1 MHQEL
6 ESDTHWPPHAARRKI
21 RCMVGIDD
29 SAPSPQVLPDTHL
42 TICLHCG
49 YSLRGLPEGHKCP
62 ECGLLPNRLAE
73 RQAVLDLIHQ
83 PMLKLGWRM
92 LQFWKLL
99 PAGWWWVLDQPQD
112 RRAARRRTWKWILL
126 SWLLMLVLWCP
137 IVLVNRNIAVIKY
150 EHPPGEPEK
159 KQLRASASSSGVMSS
174 FSLGATPSKPGWVI
188 VTERTEEV
196 VVDFRLV
203 SILQAAILIAL
214 IIFLTWL
221 MMRWLWLPICLVTG
235 PRKKSASELQAIK
248 TIALYQY
255 APILMLLLAETLLL
269 WINWALFTSGL
280 NYELRVIVVS
290 VVGLFHISLIGTSW
304 AAAIKSDRTGHIFE
318 HKLLPI
324 LGVIL
329 VGGPGGLFATQLI
342 TRLITSFFN

>member
-1 MHQEL
+1 MT
-6 ESDTHWPPHAARRKI
+6 D
-21 RCMVGIDD
+21 IDD
-29 SAPSPQVLPDTHL
+29 SAPAPQVLPDAHF

-62 ECGLLPNRLAE
+62 ECGQPSDRESA
-73 RQAVLDLIHQ
+73 RQEVLDLINQ

-112 RRAARRRTWKWILL
+112 RREARRRTWKWILL

-137 IVLVNRNIAVIKY
+137 IVLVNRNITVMKY

-159 KQLRASASSSGVMSS
+159 KQLRASATSSGVMSL
-174 FSLGATPSKPGWVI
+174 FSLVATPSQPGWVI

-196 VVDFRLV
+196 VVDFRLG
-203 SILQAAILIAL
+203 SILQTATLIAL
-214 IIFLTWL
+214 IICLTWL
-221 MMRWLWLPICLVTG
+221 MMRWLWLPICLATG

-255 APILMLLLAETLLL
+255 APILMLFLAETLLL

-280 NYELRVIVVS
+280 ISESSIVVVIE
-290 VVGLFHISLIGTSW
+290 VVLVHISLIGASW

-324 LGVIL
+324 LGIML
-329 VGGPGGLFATQLI
+329 VGGPGGVFAMRLI
-342 TRLITSFFN
+342 TRLISSLFN